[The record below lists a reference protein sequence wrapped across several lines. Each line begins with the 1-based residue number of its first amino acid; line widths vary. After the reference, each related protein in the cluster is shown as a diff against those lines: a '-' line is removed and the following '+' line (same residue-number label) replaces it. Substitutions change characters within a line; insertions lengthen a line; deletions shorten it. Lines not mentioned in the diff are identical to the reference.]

1 MKDKPPSV
9 TNGSSSTDALTA
21 ASVPTRMLD
30 GASSDNARSTSTP
43 NDGTALATTE
53 DGVVGTQGSTAL
65 QADQLRST
73 FGVDGTG
80 VKVGVLSDSFNVLG
94 GAAADEADGDLP
106 ASGVTVL
113 ADGQPGDTDEGRA
126 MLELVHQIAPGAQLF
141 FATVGSSDAAMAAN
155 IQALRNAGCNI
166 IIDDTTFFD
175 EPFFQ
180 PDAISQAI
188 DNVVANGAMYF
199 TAAGND
205 ASNAYQSVWRGTNGD
220 TQFNFN
226 SGAGAAIT
234 SQSVNVTIF
243 PGASVIF
250 DLQWDQPF
258 HSPSS
263 EFELLVTDQSGGSF
277 TATGGANTPGDVA
290 EADFALQ
297 NNTASPISTT
307 LNVAIDRLSGP
318 DPSLIKYIASGDGQP
333 VSIDGANTGTVF
345 GHHEDPNAITVGAAN
360 SAMPTMP
367 ESFTSSGA
375 GSDLLFDANGNP
387 INQPVSKVDLTG
399 VDGINTSLPGGLSDF
414 FGTSASVATAAAVAA
429 LIEQAA
435 PGHSNTQIE
444 QALENTAENIGA
456 HAITGFGLVQA
467 LQAAA
472 SLVNPPPPV
481 ATTAD
486 MILRRSDGSYEI
498 YDIGNNSILA
508 AYSLGQVGSDY
519 KVAGLGDFDGRDTTD
534 MLLRSSTTG
543 AFEVYDISNNNIIS
557 AASFGQVGNE
567 WQVAGFG
574 NFNASDATGM
584 MMRDNGTGGFE
595 LYDISDN
602 SISSASAI
610 GQVGLEWQVAG
621 FGKFNGD
628 GTTDM
633 LLRDSLTGTFEVY
646 DIEHGEVTSASSLG
660 QVGSEWQVAGFGDFN
675 GSGATDMMMRD
686 TLTGAFE
693 LYDISNNKITS
704 ARSIGDVGLE
714 WQVAGF
720 GSAAGVGTSDMI
732 LRDTL
737 TGAFEVYDISNS
749 QLTAAASLGQVG
761 LDWQVGGIAVDPPI
775 RSSMSSSQLAIERSH
790 ALLVQAISGFS
801 SGGAVTSTLA
811 SAPAQEFT
819 AALIASNPLHHAG

>member
-1 MKDKPPSV
+1 MKDKPTSV

-21 ASVPTRMLD
+21 ASVPTWMLD
-30 GASSDNARSTSTP
+30 GATSDSARSTSTP
-43 NDGTALATTE
+43 TDGTAPATIV

-141 FATVGSSDAAMAAN
+141 FATTGNSDATLAAN

-166 IIDDTTFFD
+166 ILDDVTFFD

-199 TAAGND
+199 TVAGND
-205 ASNAYQSVWRGTNGD
+205 AGNAYQSAWRGITGD
-220 TQFNFN
+220 TQFNFT
-226 SGAGAAIT
+226 SGGGAAAT
-234 SQSVNVTIF
+234 MQAVSVSIF
-243 PGASVIF
+243 PGASISF
-250 DLQWDQPF
+250 DLQWAQPF

-263 EFELLVTDQSGGSF
+263 ELELEVTDQSGDTF
-277 TATGGANTPGDVA
+277 TATGGVNANGLA
-290 EADFALQ
+290 EASLALT
-297 NNTASPISTT
+297 NTTASTISTT
-307 LNVAIDRLSGP
+307 LNVSIDRLSGP

-333 VSIDGANTGTVF
+333 VSINGANTGTVF

-360 SAMPTMP
+360 SATPTTP

-456 HAITGFGLVQA
+456 HAFTGFGLVQA
-467 LQAAA
+467 LKAAE
-472 SLVNPPPPV
+472 SLVNPPPPA

-498 YDIGNNSILA
+498 YDIGSNSILA
-508 AYSLGQVGSDY
+508 ADSLGQVGSDY
-519 KVAGLGDFDGRDTTD
+519 KVAELGDFDTGDTTD

-543 AFEVYDISNNNIIS
+543 AFEVYDVSNNNIVS
-557 AASFGQVGNE
+557 AASLGQVGNE

-574 NFNASDATGM
+574 NFNGSDATDM

-595 LYDISDN
+595 LYDISNN

-633 LLRDSLTGTFEVY
+633 LLRDSRHWHIRGLRHRTWRS
-646 DIEHGEVTSASSLG
+646 HLG
-660 QVGSEWQVAGFGDFN
+660 QQLR
-675 GSGATDMMMRD
+675 SGR
-686 TLTGAFE
+686 
-693 LYDISNNKITS
+693 
-704 ARSIGDVGLE
+704 
-714 WQVAGF
+714 Q
-720 GSAAGVGTSDMI
+720 
-732 LRDTL
+732 
-737 TGAFEVYDISNS
+737 
-749 QLTAAASLGQVG
+749 
-761 LDWQVGGIAVDPPI
+761 
-775 RSSMSSSQLAIERSH
+775 
-790 ALLVQAISGFS
+790 
-801 SGGAVTSTLA
+801 
-811 SAPAQEFT
+811 
-819 AALIASNPLHHAG
+819 